1 MSGRGPV
8 PSPLD
13 HDAASNGRF
22 IDAVRR
28 GLRGEDGQ
36 GTATAVKM
44 IWTADHLDIARQLQS
59 VVAPPAR
66 ALTAARAHGWR
77 PRG

>member
-1 MSGRGPV
+1 
-8 PSPLD
+8 
-13 HDAASNGRF
+13 
-22 IDAVRR
+22 VRR
-28 GLRGEDGQ
+28 DLRGEDGQ

-59 VVAPPAR
+59 VVAPPAQ

-77 PRG
+77 PPG